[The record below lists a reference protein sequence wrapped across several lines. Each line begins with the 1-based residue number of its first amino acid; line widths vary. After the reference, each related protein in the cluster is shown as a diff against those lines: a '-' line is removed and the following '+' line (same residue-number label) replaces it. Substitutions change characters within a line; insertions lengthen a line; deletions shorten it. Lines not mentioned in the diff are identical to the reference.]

1 MYFTV
6 VIYFYTC
13 ISSFADTFFVISWQ
27 DYDVE
32 FINKNGSNLEH
43 IRERIGEFLV
53 TQVINPK
60 GEFHF
65 E

>member
-13 ISSFADTFFVISWQ
+13 ISSFADTFSC
-27 DYDVE
+27 Y
-32 FINKNGSNLEH
+32 KNGSSLEH
-43 IRERIGEFLV
+43 IRERIAVFLITQAIDPKEEFY
-53 TQVINPK
+53 
-60 GEFHF
+60 F